1 MYYSIILSDQ
11 LLAFIYLNCQTP
23 PKHLESMLKV
33 YLKTKSDSTMSM
45 HNQDQITLFS

>member
-11 LLAFIYLNCQTP
+11 LLASVYLNCQTP
-23 PKHLESMLKV
+23 PKESMLKV